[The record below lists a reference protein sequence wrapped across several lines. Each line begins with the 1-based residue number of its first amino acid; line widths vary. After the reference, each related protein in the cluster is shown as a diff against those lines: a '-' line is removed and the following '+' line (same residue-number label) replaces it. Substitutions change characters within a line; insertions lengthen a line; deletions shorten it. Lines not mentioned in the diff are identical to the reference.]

1 MTFLLD
7 FFSELIEQFI
17 QEIISKKCFHTSLWV
32 LVLYLRKHVFLN
44 LSQKRFKL
52 FLGKFFRCNRISVSS
67 ICLSSHFHDA
77 LDIFRY
83 YRVTFMSSKFFHE
96 FPENRAIELNDPLNV
111 IRGDQSLFHW
121 LSSTSADKGFNIDSR
136 SGWAT
141 KWKGCWSLNI
151 LVNSIRL
158 SFKLRRG
165 RR

>member
-52 FLGKFFRCNRISVSS
+52 FLGKFFRCNRISISS
-67 ICLSSHFHDA
+67 ICLSSHSHDA
-77 LDIFRY
+77 LDMFRY
-83 YRVTFMSSKFFHE
+83 YPVAFKSSKFFHE
-96 FPENRAIELNDPLNV
+96 FPENRAIELNDSLFI
-111 IRGDQSLFHW
+111 IRGDQSLFLW
-121 LSSTSADKGFNIDSR
+121 LSSTSADKVFNIDSR

-141 KWKGCWSLNI
+141 KWKGFWSLNI
-151 LVNSIRL
+151 PVKDIRL
-158 SFKLRRG
+158 GFILQRG